1 MHRIFSSFFQS
12 AQLRP
17 SAAGGTHRS
26 KMATSFEGSFG
37 VNLRLLIVVCTL
49 CSILPFSALQ
59 SLYNSGRVSG
69 LPSSAFSSGRTPLD
83 SLPNPVVAP
92 SQSALP
98 IVQPGISSLR
108 AFPGGVGGG
117 QIMWRTDKPYRF
129 QLNYGTTEAL
139 GQVEKDVKV
148 NTEEV
153 ANGYYQYSLFLKNP
167 MPDQPYY
174 YQISAFET
182 GSVNPKYTSPIQ
194 SLPAASLAK
203 PELADKKAKN
213 NNPSDM
219 GLIGFPVGQRY
230 DFSKLNNLPKI
241 SSNATSSSNVTTAS
255 TNTSVVG
262 VQAHLLADING
273 GNGSI
278 VVQGTGTDGK
288 PLNVVLPSSW
298 KHNSISYVKT
308 APLYL
313 LQENDGSTVTNTIR
327 FGFSF
332 ANRSLPGVG
341 IDSLGN
347 PAPFDGVAT
356 YMNGPEANNSPS
368 RGVKVGSDVLGS
380 GLPGLNINLPY
391 KIVLTNPLSNGSG
404 ILLAGS
410 DSSTSSS
417 SSSSSTQSGSA
428 SQSTAIGTN
437 ATLNSIPANTGIS
450 SIFCLLANTETT
462 TKGHPCPKSGE
473 MGDRHKSGI
482 KCPVGSSIPKCIN
495 KPATGKPVSLEDGS
509 HFHSFNLMSLSA
521 GVGKSIDLSIYIDS
535 RLAHT
540 GIGSGNLGRGL
551 TLSYSRVLKAHQK
564 SYPCPP
570 SLTPCVD
577 DMRDGYYW
585 YLEDGTYS
593 AFGKN
598 RNGQFMNEKINQ
610 AQLSDDTNPNNVGGH
625 IITYVNTGEQEIY
638 DASGSLILI
647 RDRLGNEIS
656 KTYSSD
662 GKLITYTNNRTGQSL
677 LVHHALIDDPDFGA
691 ARLKAVLV
699 ENPQTGQKVTLEYGV
714 NGADKGRLIRIS
726 DPAGNVQTLGWDDQ
740 ARVVKLF
747 DANNDPRT
755 VPAAQLKFVE
765 NIYHVSD
772 SPTATVR
779 LIYDRHSYRV
789 ARQKLPSGTILEFNW
804 LTTPPNPTIG
814 TPPNQS
820 PTRYNQWE
828 WDLEV
833 KTTGVDG
840 EQKIERYRHTQL
852 DVHHTTYDTLFPT
865 AYRVPFYQMDRV
877 YAPDSTV
884 HYHSMFYLSADVSN
898 GANQLD
904 RVVEV
909 SPTGQNSLDPSA
921 VAVNYSYSTSS
932 QATMVNQ
939 NGGGISQMFYDTYGQ
954 LTKLI
959 APTGETTLWQ
969 YAPNSGILQTMTR
982 TAQIAGSNPPQ
993 FVNQVT
999 QFITNQY
1006 GMVCQTILP
1015 DGTVINQDYDLDG
1028 GACMSGT
1035 PGNGRNGYPTQTTY
1049 DFGQGKLNLT
1059 SKTLFDDAGKL
1070 ISSTN
1075 QQGVTCTFEYYAN
1088 DWLKAIICPS
1098 ANGSQQVRSEYTY
1111 DGEGNVL
1118 SITQDKGG
1126 FNVLT
1131 KYQYGDVGDGYYA
1144 PVVITDSLQQVYRFN
1159 YDGFGNVTQ
1168 ATDPAGHVISYTYNS
1183 RNQLVNVIA
1192 PDGTVKQTNTY
1203 TPHGRLYTS
1212 TDARG
1217 VTNQYTF
1224 DSTDFLTTLKV
1235 GTMPVGDSP
1244 AISAT
1249 YTYGR
1254 DASGRLK
1261 TARAPNIG
1269 LVTYNYD
1276 GFGRLESQIDN
1287 SGNKNVYSYNDAS
1300 GQVGSG
1306 RNWVI
1311 STTIGINK
1319 PAEALQTVYSYD
1331 RVGRTISST
1340 TDPCPSSGCAGHSNL
1355 TMQYSYDVGTTDKWN
1370 LQQVQDP
1377 RGNLTKYKYNLIGLL
1392 ASMTDANN
1400 QTWSYDYDNRG
1411 LLTTIRD
1418 PLSVNGSRDT
1428 SYFYDLLGRTIT
1440 TTRSGKSESWNYN
1453 PDGTLARYTG
1463 IGGNYAVL
1471 GYNDNLELT
1480 SRNYFKANGTADPS
1494 ASASF
1499 QYYPNGLLKTVTD
1512 NGGGA
1517 ANITTYSYDAANR
1530 LISRS
1535 RPGFNGAPLAIG
1547 YEYNL
1552 NSTLKNLN
1560 YWGTHGQVSYGYDSG
1575 NRVNSFK
1582 PAWGN
1587 ANQAANTYLYRST
1600 NALATVNRPSTV
1612 GVNTNYGYDTATRNT
1627 GITNGTNGNRPSLQY
1642 GGLDGNNNPA
1652 VVTAT
1657 QSLAGL
1663 NAVTSYNFDKLDRL
1677 TRSLYPGGTYANTG
1691 VNYGYDAV
1699 GNLTSV
1705 SPDNAG
1711 KLNTIAGTQDAA
1723 GYTGDGGNATAATLR
1738 SPRGIAVGPDGA
1750 VYIADSLNRV
1760 VRRISPSGVITT
1772 VAGNGAA
1779 TPYTAADEG
1788 KPATSVSLINPIAIT
1803 VGAGGRLLIAD
1814 EGNST
1819 VRAVTFDP
1827 ATGQGT
1833 ITLIAGTGTAGAYTD
1848 GTSQENVSAT
1858 SVPLN
1863 GPSGVAIGTNG
1874 MIYISDRDNHIVRK
1888 VNQTGKISTVLG
1900 TPGQAGFGGDGQSQ
1914 TVGTTKLSS
1923 PQRLVL
1929 NADGY
1934 LYVADLGNN
1943 RLRYVTFDGSDVGS
1957 WGNGF
1962 NRPVG
1967 VAAAPDGSIYVGDLN
1982 NQRVARVA
1990 PDGTTT
1996 TVAGTGTSG
2005 SSADGGNATATT
2017 LRNPTDVAIGP
2028 DGVLLIVEPGTQRI
2042 RSVGIATTY
2051 SHNTLDQLEGYTYDA
2066 SGNLTRE
2073 PNGTVYVYNAANQL
2087 IQTIK
2092 GDGYTTYKY
2101 DGLGNL
2107 IQQAQSLA
2115 GNVTDLVWEEGSGQL
2130 LGEVYYNR
2138 VSGAVRDEYLYGY
2151 GPEGFAAQLH
2161 KNSSGSNLQ
2170 YPLTDRIGSVM
2181 QLLNTNGQVVNSYT
2195 YNAFGTVRQQSMGE
2209 NTTLRFAGARANPD
2223 GTIYLGSRVYQPQL
2237 GKFLQRDSY
2246 DGSVGDGQSQ
2256 NRYSYVQNNP
2266 VNYVDPSGY
2275 SRELPSTAAGANAA
2289 VSYSYRSANLGI
2301 GGNSEL
2307 SLAGANANNSVA
2319 TSAGAGLGGVS
2330 SSSGSNSSNS
2340 GVATAGGGGGATVGF
2355 GVGTG
2360 STAPSA
2366 PSSNPNPNSVPFS
2379 APTPCR
2385 LRKQEEQEE
2394 GAAIFG
2400 GDGDDDSEE
2409 ITVEYWSVL
2418 PAYKWRRLRTVKFY
2432 R

>member
-1 MHRIFSSFFQS
+1 MPLTFRNPFGQGFNQPQPIEATPTAARPLRARLQPRRPRFGAMLTSESFS
-12 AQLRP
+12 
-17 SAAGGTHRS
+17 T
-26 KMATSFEGSFG
+26 
-37 VNLRLLIVVCTL
+37 NLRLFIVVCTL
-49 CSILPFSALQ
+49 CSILPFGVLQ
-59 SLYNSGRVSG
+59 NAVYTNSGSG
-69 LPSSAFSSGRTPLD
+69 VNSQIAPIGTGRGPGLDIPPAPRLGGGTFPQLP
-83 SLPNPVVAP
+83 
-92 SQSALP
+92 
-98 IVQPGISSLR
+98 PGISSYR
-108 AFPGGVGGG
+108 AYLNSENALTLV
-117 QIMWRTDKPYRF
+117 WKTDAQAYSF
-129 QLNYGTTEAL
+129 QLTYGATEAL
-139 GQVEKDVKV
+139 GQFQRDLAV
-148 NTEEV
+148 NSEQQADGSYLHQLTV
-153 ANGYYQYSLFLKNP
+153 TNPAANGTQPFYYRLEATLANNGSSSFMTAIRSIGAQPDPSLPVFSASAANTVAEVGSFSADTPSPSSAESTKQSAITAFSVKAVTTP
-167 MPDQPYY
+167 PDG
-174 YQISAFET
+174 FGLTNT
-182 GSVNPKYTSPIQ
+182 GSNGSFDLRSVSTAAAPGGFISLSPFGGSGPTFDPDGPLSRNI
-194 SLPAASLAK
+194 
-203 PELADKKAKN
+203 
-213 NNPSDM
+213 PSDNTCYIIT
-219 GLIGFPVGQRY
+219 GNQYPHFDNDYFQGVWLGAVENKGVAVIVP
-230 DFSKLNNLPKI
+230 
-241 SSNATSSSNVTTAS
+241 SNFGTYFYQPGHQVSPRE
-255 TNTSVVG
+255 
-262 VQAHLLADING
+262 
-273 GNGSI
+273 GNSF
-278 VVQGTGTDGK
+278 
-288 PLNVVLPSSW
+288 
-298 KHNSISYVKT
+298 T
-308 APLYL
+308 APLYNL
-313 LQENDGSTVTNTIR
+313 RASSISQDTNGNLSFGSGDFSFDASGAIMAIPLDFTQAPASLKNNSVFSSQCGKSRSKAPLSCPFNCGHDNTPGLTGDWANVTNAGAKGDPISMKDGSFQERFRLMSLGGVGLPIDIFLNYTTKNWFNGLGTNAFGRGWTMAYTRRLVNVPSQDWCTGNVCVATVKVMRLQRENGDSYTYPVSANSFEVSSAAGTL
-327 FGFSF
+327 FTSLSYDPATEKYTLLYPSGFRDTFDKNGYLIQVADQHGNATDISF
-332 ANRSLPGVG
+332 AN
-341 IDSLGN
+341 
-347 PAPFDGVAT
+347 
-356 YMNGPEANNSPS
+356 
-368 RGVKVGSDVLGS
+368 
-380 GLPGLNINLPY
+380 NIY
-391 KIVLTNPLSNGSG
+391 KL
-404 ILLAGS
+404 
-410 DSSTSSS
+410 
-417 SSSSSTQSGSA
+417 
-428 SQSTAIGTN
+428 
-437 ATLNSIPANTGIS
+437 
-450 SIFCLLANTETT
+450 
-462 TKGHPCPKSGE
+462 
-473 MGDRHKSGI
+473 
-482 KCPVGSSIPKCIN
+482 
-495 KPATGKPVSLEDGS
+495 
-509 HFHSFNLMSLSA
+509 
-521 GVGKSIDLSIYIDS
+521 
-535 RLAHT
+535 
-540 GIGSGNLGRGL
+540 
-551 TLSYSRVLKAHQK
+551 
-564 SYPCPP
+564 
-570 SLTPCVD
+570 
-577 DMRDGYYW
+577 
-585 YLEDGTYS
+585 
-593 AFGKN
+593 
-598 RNGQFMNEKINQ
+598 
-610 AQLSDDTNPNNVGGH
+610 
-625 IITYVNTGEQEIY
+625 
-638 DASGSLILI
+638 
-647 RDRLGNEIS
+647 
-656 KTYSSD
+656 
-662 GKLITYTNNRTGQSL
+662 TNNRTGQ
-677 LVHHALIDDPDFGA
+677 ALIVNTQPQTDPDYGNVPRIVSIQDAPGNGGLQRTVSFAYGTSGNDN
-691 ARLKAVLV
+691 ARLISVADSNGNTYSFSYDAAGRIEKVYDPNNIPGTPGAKFAQNSYFTYPITNTPQIASPVVTRQVLPNGTTLDFSYGIFSGGITAKIFYNKDKPADQQRFEFV
-699 ENPQTGQKVTLEYGV
+699 GYENGQLKNVFNPNSETATYNFFYDANTGLLSSA
-714 NGADKGRLIRIS
+714 NGPDGKRVVYQYDPILGAPTSIS
-726 DPAGNVQTLGWDDQ
+726 DNS
-740 ARVVKLF
+740 
-747 DANNDPRT
+747 N
-755 VPAAQLKFVE
+755 
-765 NIYHVSD
+765 
-772 SPTATVR
+772 
-779 LIYDRHSYRV
+779 SYRM
-789 ARQKLPSGTILEFNW
+789 
-804 LTTPPNPTIG
+804 
-814 TPPNQS
+814 
-820 PTRYNQWE
+820 
-828 WDLEV
+828 
-833 KTTGVDG
+833 
-840 EQKIERYRHTQL
+840 
-852 DVHHTTYDTLFPT
+852 TYDT
-865 AYRVPFYQMDRV
+865 
-877 YAPDSTV
+877 
-884 HYHSMFYLSADVSN
+884 N
-898 GANQLD
+898 
-904 RVVEV
+904 
-909 SPTGQNSLDPSA
+909 
-921 VAVNYSYSTSS
+921 
-932 QATMVNQ
+932 
-939 NGGGISQMFYDTYGQ
+939 
-954 LTKLI
+954 
-959 APTGETTLWQ
+959 
-969 YAPNSGILQTMTR
+969 PNSKSYGSLLTLSEPVNTTSTPNIRFQYDPTTGFLQQAIR
-982 TAQIAGSNPPQ
+982 TAQITINGVQQPITQTTTYQTNTYG
-993 FVNQVT
+993 QVT
-999 QFITNQY
+999 QVT
-1006 GMVCQTILP
+1006 LP
-1015 DGTVINQDYDLDG
+1015 DGTIMKQEYDLNPDG
-1028 GACMSGT
+1028 TA
-1035 PGNGRNGYPTQTTY
+1035 GNGKLGYPTVATY
-1049 DFGQGKLNLT
+1049 DYGTTTGKLNITSRTAFDANGRLT
-1059 SKTLFDDAGKL
+1059 SYTDERGITSRYEYFSNGWIKSAFFDTTG
-1070 ISSTN
+1070 SSARNIQT
-1075 QQGVTCTFEYYAN
+1075 
-1088 DWLKAIICPS
+1088 D
-1098 ANGSQQVRSEYTY
+1098 YTY
-1111 DGEGNVL
+1111 DKVGNLVK
-1118 SITQDKGG
+1118 IIE
-1126 FNVLT
+1126 
-1131 KYQYGDVGDGYYA
+1131 DVGSNRKNITTLMDYDYAGTEGGYA
-1144 PVVITDSLQQVYRFN
+1144 
-1159 YDGFGNVTQ
+1159 
-1168 ATDPAGHVISYTYNS
+1168 VISMTNALNQIS
-1183 RNQLVNVIA
+1183 RM
-1192 PDGTVKQTNTY
+1192 TY
-1203 TPHGRLYTS
+1203 TPFGEVKTMVDPSNRITSFGFEFTNNSLGVFTTTITLPGGQSATNVYNRQGTLKYTL
-1212 TDARG
+1212 DPRG
-1217 VTNQYTF
+1217 VRNEYEY
-1224 DSTDFLTTLKV
+1224 DSMYRLKYAKLGMV
-1235 GTMPVGDSP
+1235 DVNGSP
-1244 AISAT
+1244 AIKALYEYQYDRNSRLTLVNEPVGAGPNFT
-1249 YTYGR
+1249 GR
-1254 DASGRLK
+1254 TMLR
-1261 TARAPNIG
+1261 
-1269 LVTYNYD
+1269 YEYD
-1276 GFGRLESQIDN
+1276 GFGRLSRTI
-1287 SGNKNVYSYNDAS
+1287 
-1300 GQVGSG
+1300 VGDPNTPANE
-1306 RNWVI
+1306 RLI
-1311 STTIGINK
+1311 TT
-1319 PAEALQTVYSYD
+1319 YSYD
-1331 RVGRTISST
+1331 DLPFNGQPATLRNFLRLVTIGSNVPAEQVQTSYNYDALGRPTQVIQ
-1340 TDPCPSSGCAGHSNL
+1340 DPGTGRSNL
-1355 TMQYSYDVGTTDKWN
+1355 TSQYSYDIGTGDKWS

-1377 RGNLTKYKYNLIGLL
+1377 RGNLTKYAYNSFGLL
-1392 ASMTDANN
+1392 AATTDANN
-1400 QTWSYDYDNRG
+1400 QTWSYDYNNQG
-1411 LLTTIRD
+1411 LLTTIQD

-1440 TTRSGKSESWNYN
+1440 TTRGGKSESWNYN

-1517 ANITTYSYDAANR
+1517 ANTTTYSYDAANR

-1535 RPGFNGAPLAIG
+1535 RPGFNGAPLAIS

-1552 NSTLKNLN
+1552 NNTLKNLN
-1560 YWGTHGQVSYGYDSG
+1560 YWGTHGKVSYEYDG
-1575 NRVNSFK
+1575 ANRVSTFK
-1582 PAWGN
+1582 PTWGN
-1587 ANQAANTYLYRST
+1587 ANQAANTYTYRST
-1600 NALATVNRPSTV
+1600 GALSAANRPSTV

-1677 TRSLYPGGTYANTG
+1677 TRSLYPGGAYANTG

-2301 GGNSEL
+2301 GSSSEL

-2319 TSAGAGLGGVS
+2319 TSAAAGLGGVS
-2330 SSSGSNSSNS
+2330 SSSSSNSSNS
-2340 GVATAGGGGGATVGF
+2340 GVATAAAGATVGF

-2360 STAPSA
+2360 STIPSA
-2366 PSSNPNPNSVPFS
+2366 PSSNPNNSVPFS

-2394 GAAIFG
+2394 SAAIFG
-2400 GDGDDDSEE
+2400 GDDDGEDML
-2409 ITVEYWSVL
+2409 EYWSVL